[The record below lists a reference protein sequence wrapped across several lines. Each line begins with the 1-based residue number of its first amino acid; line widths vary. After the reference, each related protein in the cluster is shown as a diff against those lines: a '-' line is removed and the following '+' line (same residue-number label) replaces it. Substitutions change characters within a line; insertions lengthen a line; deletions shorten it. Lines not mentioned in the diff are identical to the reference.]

1 MSSFEFNKLFAAFLV
16 AGIVAMLSGFIAKQ
30 AVHPESLIKEAVAIE
45 GASEEGDHGGT
56 QAEDKGPEPVLALL
70 ASADIEKGAK
80 LSKACAACHSFEK
93 GGPAKQGPALYGIV
107 NHDKGS
113 AAGFEYSEGMKAMP
127 GNWDYDSLN
136 HFLTKPKKYVAG
148 TKMNFVGLK
157 KVEDR
162 AAIIAWLRT
171 LADSP
176 AALPTEAEIAA
187 EQTASAPAPETATA
201 PEATPPADGATAP
214 APAEGATPAPAPGQ
228 PADAP
233 AEKTE
238 APQEPVEK
246 ATAH

>member
-1 MSSFEFNKLFAAFLV
+1 MSSFEFNKLFAAVLV

-30 AVHPESLIKEAVAIE
+30 AVHPENLVKEAVAIE
-45 GASEEGDHGGT
+45 GASEEGDHGSS
-56 QAEDKGPEPVLALL
+56 QAADKPPEPIMALL

-93 GGPAKQGPALYGIV
+93 GGPAKQGPNLWGIV
-107 NHDKGS
+107 NRDKGS
-113 AAGFEYSEGMKAMP
+113 ADFEYSQTCKEMP

-136 HFLTKPKKYVAG
+136 HFLTKPKKYIPG

-157 KVEDR
+157 KPEDR

-176 AALPTEAEIAA
+176 PALPTEAEIAA
-187 EQTASAPAPETATA
+187 EQAASAPPAETATA
-201 PEATPPADGATAP
+201 PTEAAPPADGATP
-214 APAEGATPAPAPGQ
+214 PETAPAEGQPAETPAEN
-228 PADAP
+228 P

-238 APQEPVEK
+238 APLEPVQK

>member
-1 MSSFEFNKLFAAFLV
+1 MSSFEFNKIFAAVLV

-30 AVHPESLIKEAVAIE
+30 AVHPEGLIKEAVAIE
-45 GASEEGDHGGT
+45 GAEDTGDHGAAP
-56 QAEDKGPEPVLALL
+56 AEDKGPDPILALL

-93 GGPAKQGPALYGIV
+93 GGPAKQGPSLWGVV
-107 NHDKGS
+107 NRDKGS
-113 AAGFEYSEGMKAMP
+113 TDGFEYSQTCKEMP
-127 GNWDYDSLN
+127 GNWDYASLN
-136 HFLTKPKKYVAG
+136 QFLAKPKKYMPG
-148 TKMNFVGLK
+148 TKMNYVGLK
-157 KVEDR
+157 KTEDR

-201 PEATPPADGATAP
+201 PEATPPADGAT
-214 APAEGATPAPAPGQ
+214 PAPAPSET
-228 PADAP
+228 P

-238 APQEPVEK
+238 APQEPVQK

>member
-1 MSSFEFNKLFAAFLV
+1 MSSFEFNKIFAAVLV
-16 AGIVAMLSGFIAKQ
+16 AGIVAMLSGFIARQ
-30 AVHPESLIKEAVAIE
+30 AVHPETLVKEAVAIE
-45 GASEEGDHGGT
+45 GAAEDGDHGGT
-56 QAEDKGPEPVLALL
+56 PAADKPPEPILALL

-93 GGPAKQGPALYGIV
+93 GGPAKQGPSLWDVV
-107 NHDKGS
+107 NRDKGS
-113 AAGFEYSEGMKAMP
+113 AAGFEYSPTCKDMP
-127 GNWDYDSLN
+127 GNWDYASLN
-136 HFLTKPKKYVAG
+136 LFLAKPKKYMPG
-148 TKMNFVGLK
+148 TKMNYVGLK

-187 EQTASAPAPETATA
+187 EQAASAPPAETATA
-201 PEATPPADGATAP
+201 PEATPPADGATPPETAP
-214 APAEGATPAPAPGQ
+214 PAEQPAETPAEN
-228 PADAP
+228 P

-238 APQEPVEK
+238 AAPEPVQK